1 VLFALLVVSLVE
13 VIAPSGQSIWIAP
26 GAVTSV
32 RAPRGV
38 EQGHW
43 PPNTRCLLMMLDGKF
58 VVSSERCERV
68 LEKLGAPP

>member
-1 VLFALLVVSLVE
+1 VLSALLVVSLIE
-13 VIAPSGQSIWIAP
+13 VMAPSGQSIWIAP

-58 VVSSERCERV
+58 IVSSERCDQV
-68 LEKLGAPP
+68 LKKLGAPP